1 MQWLCTTQ
9 HPTYCASQDGQPHLH
24 AEPTKGT
31 AQRISRQRSAAK
43 RTSVGVDPAG
53 QATERTQRRR
63 PGSARTHTHTRAR
76 AHTRTHAHRTHAHT
90 RCALR
95 CGHRQVQILS
105 PSNGAIY
112 TDTEV
117 LGASAGSASARPSGS
132 LARAGDDSPGW
143 LCRARTARPAH
154 RARSVTSGSTS
165 ATASSDCAT
174 PNRAGFRRLVC
185 APAAAHRELWCDR
198 VCRRH
203 S

>member
-1 MQWLCTTQ
+1 MLNPQKEPRNEFLLKGAQ
-9 HPTYCASQDGQPHLH
+9 LSAPASASTPPAKPLNV
-24 AEPTKGT
+24 
-31 AQRISRQRSAAK
+31 RSAVAEN
-43 RTSVGVDPAG
+43 RH
-53 QATERTQRRR
+53 RRNTHT
-63 PGSARTHTHTRAR
+63 AYTRTHTHT
-76 AHTRTHAHRTHAHT
+76 HTHTHTQ
-90 RCALR
+90 CALW

-154 RARSVTSGSTS
+154 RARSVTFGSTS
-165 ATASSDCAT
+165 ATASSECAT

>member
-9 HPTYCASQDGQPHLH
+9 RPTYCASQDGQPHLH

-31 AQRISRQRSAAK
+31 AQRISPQRSPAK

-63 PGSARTHTHTRAR
+63 RESAPPQHAHTHTRAR
-76 AHTRTHAHRTHAHT
+76 AHTHTHTQ
-90 RCALR
+90 CALR

-154 RARSVTSGSTS
+154 RARSVTFGSTS
-165 ATASSDCAT
+165 ATASSECAT